1 MQLYTRRR
9 RSGFRLPVSAAFLD
23 FYTSSLFCKSEKMDS
38 ISRIQLF
45 VKLNMRDRLL
55 FIAAASVLALLQL
68 GLTALSAI
76 IKIFC
81 DTFSQLE
88 ELAESMVIDSV
99 TAAWQI
105 IKSRGDS

>member
-68 GLTALSAI
+68 GFPVDCAFGNYQNFLRHFFFAVRRI
-76 IKIFC
+76 
-81 DTFSQLE
+81 
-88 ELAESMVIDSV
+88 
-99 TAAWQI
+99 
-105 IKSRGDS
+105 SRERGN

>member
-1 MQLYTRRR
+1 MQLYTRRG

-55 FIAAASVLALLQL
+55 FIAAASGLALLQL
-68 GLTALSAI
+68 GFPVDCAFGNYQNFLRHFFPVRRI
-76 IKIFC
+76 
-81 DTFSQLE
+81 
-88 ELAESMVIDSV
+88 
-99 TAAWQI
+99 
-105 IKSRGDS
+105 SRERGN